1 MKTAGAAA
9 SKKKQPEI
17 TELPATVMESPQKKI
32 FPNDLG
38 KRYKCYKCCTMFYD
52 LGRPEPLCPSCGVN
66 QNDAAKGIHKR
77 KRGRRWS
84 ATLASAEDRRITA
97 PIESGDVIEA
107 VDEGDAEC
115 CIDMDDIVFD
125 EHTDTDNSDE

>member
-1 MKTAGAAA
+1 MKTAGATA
-9 SKKKQPEI
+9 SKKKQPKI
-17 TELPATVMESPQKKI
+17 TELPATVMESPLKKEI
-32 FPNDLG
+32 FPKDLG

-115 CIDMDDIVFD
+115 SIDMDDIVFD
-125 EHTDTDNSDE
+125 EHTDNSDE